1 MTASAFH
8 WNGIIHALIL
18 LLAANGAP
26 VIASK
31 LMGKRFAWPVDN
43 SLCLGDGRPVF
54 GRSKTWR
61 GIVFS
66 SGLGGCASLLLG
78 FGFWTGMLFG
88 LLTMSGDLLASF
100 IKRRCGLIESSRA
113 RGLDTVPESLIPL
126 WFLRL
131 SMGLDWPDI
140 TVVMV
145 LFFMIEEFLS
155 PILYR
160 LHIRKRPY

>member
-1 MTASAFH
+1 MATAVFH
-8 WNGIIHALIL
+8 WSGIIHALIL
-18 LLAANGAP
+18 LLVANGAP

-31 LMGKRFAWPVDN
+31 LMGKRLAWPVDN
-43 SLCLGDGRPVF
+43 GLFLGDGQPLF
-54 GRSKTWR
+54 GSSKTWR

-66 SGLGGCASLLLG
+66 TGVGGCASVLLG
-78 FGFWTGMLFG
+78 FSFGTGVLFS

-100 IKRRCGLIESSRA
+100 IKRRCGLVESSRA
-113 RGLDTVPESLIPL
+113 RGLDTIPESLIPL
-126 WFLRL
+126 WLLRQ
-131 SMGLDWPDI
+131 SMDLGWPDI
-140 TVVMV
+140 TVVIV